1 MGLTDSDRWRV
12 TMAMQ
17 QLTLP
22 GEIVKKHNELVR
34 SKISISNAE
43 GSRILASLIAC
54 VRHDDTQ
61 FKDTYRVPVKDFI
74 SDQGGGSYARIKA
87 VCRELAKAT
96 AEIEEPDPDGPHP
109 IFRIYTF
116 FSSLVYRKGVVEA
129 RFNTE
134 MQPLLL
140 DLRRC
145 FTQYNLMEYLT
156 LPSLYS
162 QKLFEILK
170 SWSNAPEVVLPV
182 AELHRLLDTPASFRA
197 DFRQFRTRVLEKAHK
212 DIHAK
217 TKLRFE
223 WESVKAGRSVE
234 AIRFMFAPGRKALA
248 EAEKGKAKE
257 QKRRRL
263 ENERM
268 LRALACAKEKKGE
281 CTVQD
286 NKPIICKACLH
297 WNFCEDLKKHG
308 GNPVEARNPAYAA
321 THRGG

>member
-1 MGLTDSDRWRV
+1 
-12 TMAMQ
+12 MAMQ

-22 GEIVKKHNELVR
+22 GEIVKKRNELVR

-129 RFNTE
+129 RFNQE

-170 SWSNAPEVVLPV
+170 SWANVKSGEIILSVV
-182 AELHRLLDTPASFRA
+182 ELHNLLNTPPSFRA
-197 DFRQFRTRVLEKAHK
+197 DFKAFRIRVLEKAHK
-212 DIHAK
+212 DIQEN
-217 TKLRFE
+217 TTLRFE
-223 WESVKAGRSVE
+223 WEPIKAGRSVE
-234 AIRFMFAPGRKALA
+234 AIKFSFGPGRRGIA
-248 EAEKGKAKE
+248 EAETKKAKADK
-257 QKRRRL
+257 QRRL
-263 ENERM
+263 NNQRM
-268 LRALACAKEKKGE
+268 IAALNCAKEKKGE
-281 CTVQD
+281 CDKQD
-286 NKPIICKACLH
+286 NKAIICKACLQFQ
-297 WNFCEDLKKHG
+297 FCVEMRRTG
-308 GNPVEARNPAYAA
+308 GKVFDPKA
-321 THRGG
+321 TLRSAK

>member
-1 MGLTDSDRWRV
+1 
-12 TMAMQ
+12 MAMQ

-22 GEIVKKHNELVR
+22 GEIVKKRNELVR

-116 FSSLVYRKGVVEA
+116 FSSLIYRKGTVEA
-129 RFNTE
+129 RFNQE

-170 SWSNAPEVVLPV
+170 SWANAPEVVLSV

-197 DFRQFRTRVLEKAHK
+197 DFRQFRTRVFEKAHK
-212 DIHAK
+212 DIQEK
-217 TKLRFE
+217 TSLRYE
-223 WESVKAGRSVE
+223 WEPVKSGRSVE
-234 AIRFMFAPGRKALA
+234 AIRFLFAPGRKAI
-248 EAEKGKAKE
+248 AEKEAQSLKD

-263 ENERM
+263 ESQRM
-268 LRALACAKEKKGE
+268 MRALECARVKNGV
-281 CTVQD
+281 CVTQD
-286 NKPIICKACLH
+286 NTRLVCKSCMRFQ
-297 WNFCEDLKKHG
+297 FCDEI
-308 GNPVEARNPAYAA
+308 RR
-321 THRGG
+321 RGGKPFDPAAGLTK

>member
-22 GEIVKKHNELVR
+22 GEIVKKRNELVR

-87 VCRELAKAT
+87 VCRKLAKAT

-109 IFRIYTF
+109 ILRLYTF
-116 FSSLVYRKGVVEA
+116 FSSITYRKGVVEA
-129 RFNTE
+129 RFNQE

-140 DLRRC
+140 DLQRC

-162 QKLFEILK
+162 QRLFEILK

-182 AELHRLLDTPASFRA
+182 AELHRLLDTPPSFRA
-197 DFRQFRTRVLEKAHK
+197 NFKAFRVRVIEKAHK
-212 DIHAK
+212 DIHDK

-223 WESVKAGRSVE
+223 WEPVKAGRSVE
-234 AIRFMFAPGRKALA
+234 AIRFLFAPGRKAI
-248 EAEKGKAKE
+248 AEKEAQTFKE

-263 ENERM
+263 ETERM
-268 LRALACAKEKKGE
+268 MQALKCARAKKGE
-281 CTVQD
+281 CVEQN
-286 NKPIICKACLH
+286 NKRIICKACQYFQ
-297 WNFCEDLKKHG
+297 FCDDI
-308 GNPVEARNPAYAA
+308 RR
-321 THRGG
+321 RGGRPFDPTTP